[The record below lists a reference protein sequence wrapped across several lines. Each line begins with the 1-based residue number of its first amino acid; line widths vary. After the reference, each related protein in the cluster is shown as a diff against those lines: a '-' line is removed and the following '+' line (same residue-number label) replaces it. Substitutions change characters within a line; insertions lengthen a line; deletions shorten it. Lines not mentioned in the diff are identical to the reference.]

1 VEFLQD
7 LQWNIVKFCLQR
19 RSSIMKKFKILKKE
33 ILPTTAKILTDI
45 AKAVASHYVIAI
57 LDLFV

>member
-1 VEFLQD
+1 
-7 LQWNIVKFCLQR
+7 
-19 RSSIMKKFKILKKE
+19 MKKFKILKKE
-33 ILPTTAKILTDI
+33 ILPTDI

>member
-1 VEFLQD
+1 
-7 LQWNIVKFCLQR
+7 
-19 RSSIMKKFKILKKE
+19 MKKFKILKKE

-57 LDLFV
+57 LDLFIQQHVYNKNP